1 MLTEA
6 EGNFSN
12 NNPYNVPQNKIV
24 ANKALSKMKIEPSKL
39 K

>member
-12 NNPYNVPQNKIV
+12 NNPYNVPQNKIE
-24 ANKALSKMKIEPSKL
+24 ANKALSTSTNDCQNR
-39 K
+39 